1 MGKLQSGA
9 QEYRGQLWQ
18 MLAGILVLCSEVPA
32 PWSSQVG
39 THAPETVTW
48 TSVGQEAVALCGI
61 NKVGCTYGA
70 DFMTSFCTY
79 GHTICKPSI
88 HCSKFLPDLSPCF
101 TQGFETD
108 GFDIGSSSI
117 LHRYWPWE
125 TTWAVSNC
133 WMAFSKTCLIAS
145 RSDMPHGA
153 RICRR
158 KSLKGRCTPGAF
170 WVLICFDVSMCLASW
185 TVNQEHPADVSK
197 GHMQLMRKVMRPYGN
212 AVMYADF
219 LDFDAQLTAEAVLC
233 ESLANLCPSAM
244 WQAYE
249 TVVQTG
255 TSIWHDGGLWAE
267 ASKLWFGLKTED
279 RG

>member
-48 TSVGQEAVALCGI
+48 TFVGHYVALTRLVAHMGQI
-61 NKVGCTYGA
+61 SWQA
-70 DFMTSFCTY
+70 SAHM

-158 KSLKGRCTPGAF
+158 KSLKGRCTPGEF

-185 TVNQEHPADVSK
+185 TVNQEH
-197 GHMQLMRKVMRPYGN
+197 H
-212 AVMYADF
+212 
-219 LDFDAQLTAEAVLC
+219 
-233 ESLANLCPSAM
+233 
-244 WQAYE
+244 
-249 TVVQTG
+249 G
-255 TSIWHDGGLWAE
+255 TSSWLMFLRVTCNSWE
-267 ASKLWFGLKTED
+267 
-279 RG
+279 R